1 MLLLDKAIR
10 YAKDVVDGKEI
21 TTKEVKQQCQI
32 FLDDYYE
39 KQYDESFEFCFDEDK
54 LLVINNLL
62 KLFNFATGFI
72 KGNVLEG
79 LAGFQALFLCAI
91 LNLLSCYEKIA

>member
-39 KQYDESFEFCFDEDK
+39 KQYDESFEFCFR
-54 LLVINNLL
+54 ININ
-62 KLFNFATGFI
+62 
-72 KGNVLEG
+72 
-79 LAGFQALFLCAI
+79 
-91 LNLLSCYEKIA
+91 